1 MSFRLK
7 VILGVAAIEI
17 LLLSILVISGLN
29 YIRSSNEDQLRSRAE
44 TTAELF
50 ATMTSDA
57 VVATDLATLD
67 ILVGQAARNPGIL
80 YLRVLDHHGTILAKA
95 GKTPTDDSAVRT
107 HDVVTDLNENHQFD
121 VTVPISVAG
130 TEFGKIELGLDTRG
144 ILQTLRDASRWM
156 LSVAA
161 LEISLVAFFGFILG
175 GILTQQLDALQK
187 GARRVAEGHFGHRI
201 QVHGS
206 DELADTARSFNRMS
220 TALAEYATELEA
232 ARMQA
237 EAGRDRAESVLQD
250 AVESLN
256 QGVLIVDTD
265 GVQLK
270 RNSAFDR
277 LYPMALDELPGTP
290 TIQEITSATAPFF
303 SSIEENGHKK
313 QADGSLD
320 YLSGAERWT
329 SRLKDGRSILHSRR
343 QLATGGWV
351 FIETDITAV
360 MEAQERARVLER
372 ELMQSQK
379 MEALGTLAGGIAHEI
394 NTPIQYIGDNLRF
407 LEDAAGDLMKVVDT
421 HRSLAEAAQKQDAL
435 ADWVN
440 ACQAAYDECDVDFL
454 REEAL
459 QAARQSI
466 EGVRQVS
473 NIVLAMKEFSHPASK
488 EMGPVDLNRVLERSA
503 VVCKSEW
510 KHVAEIAFELDE
522 SLPEVVGLEGAL
534 NQVALNMIV
543 NAAHAVADKGTGMGK
558 ITVRTK
564 REDDKV
570 RLEISD
576 TGTGIPAHIRDRIFE
591 PFFTTKDVGRG
602 TGQGLAL
609 AHDIVVNKHHGQIR
623 VKSTEGEGTTF
634 IITLP
639 IDAQDRKAA

>member
-17 LLLSILVISGLN
+17 LLLSILVVSGLN
-29 YIRSSNEDQLRSRAE
+29 YIRSSNEEQLMNRAE
-44 TTAELF
+44 TTAQLF

-67 ILVGQAARNPGIL
+67 VLVQQAARNPGML
-80 YLRVLDHHGTILAKA
+80 YLRVLDRHGTVLANA
-95 GKTPTDDSAVRT
+95 GKREALDIAYHT
-107 HDVVTDLNENHQFD
+107 HDVITDVDEHHRFD
-121 VTVPISVAG
+121 VAAPISVAG
-130 TEFGKIELGLDTRG
+130 TEFGRVELGLDTRG
-144 ILQTLRDASRWM
+144 VLLTLRKASRWM
-156 LSVAA
+156 LAVAA

-175 GILTQQLDALQK
+175 GILTQQLDSLRK

-201 QVHGS
+201 EVRGN
-206 DELADTARSFNRMS
+206 DELSDTARSFNRMS
-220 TALAEYATELEA
+220 TALAEYATELEI

-237 EAGRDRAESVLQD
+237 EAGRNRAESVLQD
-250 AVESLN
+250 AVESLS

-265 GVQLK
+265 GLQLK

-277 LYPMALDELPGTP
+277 LYPGALTDLPGTP
-290 TIQEITSATAPFF
+290 TIQEISAATATC
-303 SSIEENGHKK
+303 IDTVEGDDQIKL
-313 QADGSLD
+313 ADGSLD

-329 SRLKDGRSILHSRR
+329 SRLKDGRNILHSRR
-343 QLATGGWV
+343 QLAAGGWV

-407 LEDAAGDLMKVVDT
+407 LEDAAGDLMKVVDS
-421 HRSLAEAAQKQDAL
+421 HRSLAAAAREQAVL
-435 ADWVN
+435 AEWVD
-440 ACQAAYDECDVDFL
+440 ACQTAYDDCDVEFL

-473 NIVLAMKEFSHPASK
+473 NIVLAMKEFSHPANK
-488 EMGPVDLNRVLERSA
+488 DMGPVNLNRVLERSA

-510 KHVAEIAFELDE
+510 KHVAEVVFDLDE
-522 SLPEVVGLEGAL
+522 NLPEIVGLEGAL
-534 NQVALNMIV
+534 NQVALNVIV
-543 NAAHAVADKGTGMGK
+543 NAAHAVSEKESGMGR
-558 ITVRTK
+558 ITIRT
-564 REDDKV
+564 RSAHDMV
-570 RLEISD
+570 RLDISD

-609 AHDIVVNKHHGQIR
+609 AHDIIVNKHHGRIQ
-623 VKSTEGEGTTF
+623 VQSVEGEGTTF

-639 IDAQDRKAA
+639 INAQGRKAA